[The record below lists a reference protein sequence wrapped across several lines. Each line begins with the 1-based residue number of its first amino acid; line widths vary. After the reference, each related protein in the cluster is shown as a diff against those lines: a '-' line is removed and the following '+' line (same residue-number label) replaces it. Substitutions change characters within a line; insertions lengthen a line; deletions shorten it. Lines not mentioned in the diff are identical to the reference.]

1 MASESSVTD
10 QSISELTGVKKLGD
24 DTKEEEKHEP
34 EDVSVAD
41 EINKEEEHKQVS
53 SSSESALDANEGKLN
68 DVVEIFTSKEPVNSV
83 FKQEDL
89 KPAEVAQTSE
99 NEIDPVSS
107 NDKAEI
113 ELVESEDSKDDV
125 HELMHTKVPIVIFPD
140 ASEVPEEFDVDRST
154 LTSIS
159 VPVKNLE
166 AESGSPEEHKSEE
179 SAETK
184 PDLELIKSIS
194 AVDSE
199 APEENNGDSIT
210 PTAIEV
216 PLKDPESS
224 FVSHE
229 EKKLEEHGTKQHVEL
244 SRSEDCKEEVHEL
257 VPTEV
262 SINSEVSEKS
272 DVDLSAR
279 PIVEVLV
286 KDFEVVSSS
295 PEEQKAEVGAVKKN
309 NVHLSVPTSAEV
321 PLKDLEVE
329 SGSPEEQKPEVGVET
344 KVDNELIESGESK
357 GEGQDL
363 VSGEVPTNTS
373 EAQKE
378 NDVDLSIPTS
388 TVVPVKLIESGDSK
402 VEGQESVSASTSEE
416 REDINTDLSI
426 PTGIEEPVK
435 DLEVESG
442 SPEEQKIE
450 ESTETKVNTDFIE
463 SGESKD
469 EGQAS
474 CKVPTDSS
482 QASEI
487 NDVDLSIPTSTE
499 VPVKD
504 LEVESGSPEE
514 QKPKEGAETKVN
526 IKLIEPA
533 DSKVEGQE
541 SVSAEVSASTFEERE
556 DNNSDLS
563 TPTSIEVPVK
573 DLEVES
579 GSPEEEKIEES
590 TETKANTDFVKLG
603 ESKDE
608 GQASGEVPT
617 SSSEAPEINNVDL
630 SIPTS
635 KEVSVKDLEVESSS
649 PEEQKPEVGAET
661 KVNIKL
667 IESGDSKVE
676 GQESVS
682 AEVPAST
689 SEERENNNTDLSTPT
704 SIEVPVKDIEVESG
718 SPEEQKIEES
728 AETKVNTDFIKS
740 GESKDEGQASG
751 EVSTGSSQAPEIN
764 DVELTISTSTEVPV
778 KDLEVESSSPEA
790 QKSEEGA
797 ETKVNIK
804 LIEPEYSK
812 VEGQESVSAEVPS
825 EDPASPSEECQ
836 ENNADFSTPT
846 IIEVPLKDL
855 EVEFGYPEEK
865 KFKGSAEIKVNTDFI
880 KSGEFKDEGQDLVSG
895 DVPTKTPEINDV
907 DLSAPTSTEILVN
920 DLEVESGSPVEQ
932 KSEVN
937 IELMESGDSKV
948 EGQEFVFAEVPGNTS
963 NAPEKEDVELSTPTS
978 TKVPLKDLEIKSG
991 FPEEQKLEESAET
1004 NVDIE
1009 SLKLGDSKDEG
1020 QESVD
1025 LTSPTS
1031 TKVPVKD
1038 VEVEFGSAEE
1048 QNPKESVETKE
1059 PSSDVTTIDGGGEV
1073 AESSSYEDRSS
1084 GAGEVVDKEDER
1096 LKEVIHTRIEEDQT
1110 PSDEDNV
1117 SEAVAVKKDDEF
1129 VENGIEGSTVLDVVL
1144 PVTEVFPDKV
1154 LEESKEETSEVDKA
1168 DTAPKVSE
1176 VSLARGNVLE
1186 DANVEAIDKD
1196 LAETS
1201 IDSTAVGV
1209 STGQA
1214 KIRENVEVE
1223 PLELKFEKLVVSP
1236 ETSEVPSVG
1245 ERVSAVYEKS
1255 ETSKGEER
1263 KDETSEVDNTDT
1275 APNVSLVSSAVGN
1288 VLEKNVNVEAIERD
1302 LYETSTD
1309 STAGRVSTEQA
1320 KIRED
1325 VEVEPLE
1332 LKFEELNVSPEAS
1345 EVPSFGERFSTG
1357 DENSESSKGGEM
1369 KDETSEADNTDSTPE
1384 ISEVSSAV
1392 GNVLEKDVN
1401 VEAIARDLAET
1412 GIDSTVDRVSTEQA
1426 KDSENVEVKPLELK
1440 FEEFNPKTSQVPS
1453 VGERVST
1460 CDEKS
1465 ESSKGETGVT
1475 LVETPSL
1482 AHLVEETENESSKNG
1497 TEASVEQFPEA
1508 VKEIIASES
1517 YNPKKDETPR
1527 DVSLEEK
1534 NTNVPPDK
1542 KSEVKVEGVIE
1553 NAPEHEELG
1562 IKKRKGEKPK
1572 DEEPILS
1579 SDTRDV
1585 KLIRETTKRDSNIF
1599 TKVKRS
1605 IIKAKKAILGK
1616 SPGPKAVSSESK
1628 DENI

>member
-10 QSISELTGVKKLGD
+10 QSISELTGVKELGD

-41 EINKEEEHKQVS
+41 EFNKEEEHKQVS
-53 SSSESALDANEGKLN
+53 SSSESALDANEGKPN

-89 KPAEVAQTSE
+89 KPAEVAPTSE

-140 ASEVPEEFDVDRST
+140 ASEVPEEIDVDRST
-154 LTSIS
+154 LTCIN

-184 PDLELIKSIS
+184 PNLELIKSIS

-199 APEENNGDSIT
+199 APEENNADSIT

-224 FVSHE
+224 SVSHE
-229 EKKLEEHGTKQHVEL
+229 EKKLEEHGETKQHVEL

-262 SINSEVSEKS
+262 SINSEVSEKI
-272 DVDLSAR
+272 DVDSSAR

-295 PEEQKAEVGAVKKN
+295 PEEQKAEVGAESEFMELIKSGYSKEEGQELVSEEVPTGISEAAKKN

-321 PLKDLEVE
+321 PLKHLEVE
-329 SGSPEEQKPEVGVET
+329 SGSPEEQELEVGVET
-344 KVDNELIESGESK
+344 KVDIELIESGESK
-357 GEGQDL
+357 DEGQDL

-378 NDVDLSIPTS
+378 NDVDSSIPTS
-388 TVVPVKLIESGDSK
+388 TVVPVKDLEVESGSPEEQKPEEGAETKVNIKLIESGDSK
-402 VEGQESVSASTSEE
+402 VEGQESVSAEVPASTSEE
-416 REDINTDLSI
+416 REDNNTDLSI
-426 PTGIEEPVK
+426 PTVIEVPVK

-442 SPEEQKIE
+442 YPEEQKIE

-474 CKVPTDSS
+474 CKVPTGSS

-526 IKLIEPA
+526 IKLIEPG

-541 SVSAEVSASTFEERE
+541 SVSAEVSAST
-556 DNNSDLS
+556 S
-563 TPTSIEVPVK
+563 
-573 DLEVES
+573 
-579 GSPEEEKIEES
+579 EES
-590 TETKANTDFVKLG
+590 
-603 ESKDE
+603 
-608 GQASGEVPT
+608 
-617 SSSEAPEINNVDL
+617 
-630 SIPTS
+630 
-635 KEVSVKDLEVESSS
+635 
-649 PEEQKPEVGAET
+649 
-661 KVNIKL
+661 
-667 IESGDSKVE
+667 
-676 GQESVS
+676 
-682 AEVPAST
+682 
-689 SEERENNNTDLSTPT
+689 ENNNTDLSTPT

-728 AETKVNTDFIKS
+728 AETKVNTDFIES

-764 DVELTISTSTEVPV
+764 DVHLSIPTSTEVPV
-778 KDLEVESSSPEA
+778 KDLGVESGSPEE
-790 QKSEEGA
+790 QKPEEGA

-804 LIEPEYSK
+804 LIESGDSK
-812 VEGQESVSAEVPS
+812 VEGQESVSAEVP
-825 EDPASPSEECQ
+825 ASPSEECQ
-836 ENNADFSTPT
+836 ENNAD
-846 IIEVPLKDL
+846 
-855 EVEFGYPEEK
+855 
-865 KFKGSAEIKVNTDFI
+865 
-880 KSGEFKDEGQDLVSG
+880 
-895 DVPTKTPEINDV
+895 
-907 DLSAPTSTEILVN
+907 
-920 DLEVESGSPVEQ
+920 
-932 KSEVN
+932 
-937 IELMESGDSKV
+937 
-948 EGQEFVFAEVPGNTS
+948 
-963 NAPEKEDVELSTPTS
+963 LSTPTVIE
-978 TKVPLKDLEIKSG
+978 VPLKDLEIKSG
-991 FPEEQKLEESAET
+991 FPEEQKLEEIAKT
-1004 NVDIE
+1004 NVEIE

-1031 TKVPVKD
+1031 TKVPVND
-1038 VEVEFGSAEE
+1038 LEVEFGSAEE

-1073 AESSSYEDRSS
+1073 AEPSSYEDRSS
-1084 GAGEVVDKEDER
+1084 GAGEVVDKEDEG
-1096 LKEVIHTRIEEDQT
+1096 LKEEVIYTRIEEDQT
-1110 PSDEDNV
+1110 PDEDKV
-1117 SEAVAVKKDDEF
+1117 SEAVVVKKDDEF
-1129 VENGIEGSTVLDVVL
+1129 VEYGIEGSTVLDVVP
-1144 PVTEVFPDKV
+1144 PVTEVFPDEL
-1154 LEESKEETSEVDKA
+1154 LEESKEETSEVDNA
-1168 DTAPKVSE
+1168 DSAPKVSE
-1176 VSLARGNVLE
+1176 VSLAGGNVLE
-1186 DANVEAIDKD
+1186 DANVEAIEKKN

-1201 IDSTAVGV
+1201 IDSTAGGV

-1214 KIRENVEVE
+1214 KIPENVEVE
-1223 PLELKFEKLVVSP
+1223 PLELKFENLVVSP
-1236 ETSEVPSVG
+1236 ETSEVSSVG
-1245 ERVSAVYEKS
+1245 ERVSAVDEKS

-1275 APNVSLVSSAVGN
+1275 ERNVSEVSSAVGN

-1302 LYETSTD
+1302 LYETSIDCTTG
-1309 STAGRVSTEQA
+1309 SFSTEQA
-1320 KIRED
+1320 KIRKD

-1345 EVPSFGERFSTG
+1345 EVPSFGERFSTR

-1369 KDETSEADNTDSTPE
+1369 KDETSEADNTDSAPKM
-1384 ISEVSSAV
+1384 SEVSSAV

-1401 VEAIARDLAET
+1401 VKAIERDLAET

-1426 KDSENVEVKPLELK
+1426 KNSENVEVKPLALK
-1440 FEEFNPKTSQVPS
+1440 FEEFNPKASQVPS
-1453 VGERVST
+1453 VGERVSA

-1465 ESSKGETGVT
+1465 ESSKGEIGVT

-1482 AHLVEETENESSKNG
+1482 AHFVEEMENESSKSEK
-1497 TEASVEQFPEA
+1497 EASVEQFPEA

-1517 YNPKKDETPR
+1517 YNVKKDETPR

-1534 NTNVPPDK
+1534 NMNVTRDK

-1562 IKKRKGEKPK
+1562 IKKREDEKPK

-1585 KLIRETTKRDSNIF
+1585 KLIKERTKRDSNIF

-1616 SPGPKAVSSESK
+1616 SPGPKTVSSESK